1 MGNGN
6 EGGRVAC
13 TLDCNWGYTEDTP
26 RNGKIT
32 SLSMRNCF
40 VQTKAIVTEGQQIF
54 VRCWLPERRWLA
66 LNGTVKSSLERVG
79 FSYSFAELTDEQRET
94 LKSLMEHFRA
104 KAGGRAQPTQG
115 ADEDRPSEG

>member
-6 EGGRVAC
+6 DGGRVAC
-13 TLDCNWGYTEDTP
+13 ALDCNWGYSEDTP

-32 SLSMRNCF
+32 SLSLRSCF
-40 VQTKAIVTEGQQIF
+40 VQTKAIVTEGQQIY

-66 LNGTVKSSLERVG
+66 LNGTVKSTLERVG

-94 LKSLMEHFRA
+94 LKSLMEHCRA
-104 KAGGRAQPTQG
+104 KGERPAQSQPG
-115 ADEDRPSEG
+115 DESRPDD

>member
-6 EGGRVAC
+6 DGGRVAC
-13 TLDCNWGYTEDTP
+13 ALDCNWGYSEDTP

-32 SLSMRNCF
+32 SLSLRSCF
-40 VQTKAIVTEGQQIF
+40 VQTKAIVTEGQQIY

-66 LNGTVKSSLERVG
+66 LNGTVKSTLERVG
-79 FSYSFAELTDEQRET
+79 FSYSFAELSDDQRET

-104 KAGGRAQPTQG
+104 KSERPAQAQPD
-115 ADEDRPSEG
+115 ADERPAED

>member
-26 RNGKIT
+26 RTGKIT
-32 SLSMRNCF
+32 SLSLRNCF
-40 VQTKAIVTEGQQIF
+40 VQTKAIVTEGQQIY

-66 LNGTVKSSLERVG
+66 LNGTVKSCLERVG
-79 FSYSFAELTDEQRET
+79 FSYSFADLTDEQREA
-94 LKSLMEHFRA
+94 LRSLMDHFRS
-104 KAGGRAQPTQG
+104 KAEQPAQAVPDAETDQQPN
-115 ADEDRPSEG
+115 D

>member
-6 EGGRVAC
+6 DGGRVAC
-13 TLDCNWGYTEDTP
+13 ALDCNWGYSEDTP

-32 SLSMRNCF
+32 SLSLKSCF
-40 VQTKAIVTEGQQIF
+40 VQTKALVTEGQQLF

-79 FSYSFAELTDEQRET
+79 FSYSFAELSEEQVAT
-94 LKSLMEHFRA
+94 LKSLMGHIRA
-104 KAGGRAQPTQG
+104 KAEGAAQARQN
-115 ADEDRPSEG
+115 ADEQPPSDD

>member
-13 TLDCNWGYTEDTP
+13 ALDCNWGYSEDTP

-32 SLSMRNCF
+32 SLSLRSCF

-66 LNGTVKSSLERVG
+66 LNGTVKNTLERVG

-94 LKSLMEHFRA
+94 LKSLMEHYRA
-104 KAGGRAQPTQG
+104 KADGRAQAQQD
-115 ADEDRPSEG
+115 DESQSED